1 MYDQVLKIMTDN
13 LMPDIRLEGGK
24 YTVRQTQAG
33 LEALRYDESWRD
45 LTGDNLVYAMV
56 VEILALRERLTPSD
70 VKEFPDV
77 SGWWWCRAKGDNFL
91 PGDELCVEVIADN
104 SVRSSV
110 MYGREVYHVCKIP
123 MGRDPDDR
131 LSHFDNMLWCRQA
144 MSPFSRE
151 VIDE

>member
-1 MYDQVLKIMTDN
+1 MPTMNDN
-13 LMPDIRLEGGK
+13 FLPDIRLEGGK

-33 LEALRYDESWRD
+33 LEALRYDKPWRK

-91 PGDELCVEVIADN
+91 PGDELCVEVIADTSMRA
-104 SVRSSV
+104 SVLHGRYVQSPRLADSV
-110 MYGREVYHVCKIP
+110 QACDGAGQQTEDAGRPLRIVA
-123 MGRDPDDR
+123 MA
-131 LSHFDNMLWCRQA
+131 QA
-144 MSPFSRE
+144 
-151 VIDE
+151 